1 MVAFETILTS
11 NLLNCPRENY
21 VKRQRSTKAKIVRA
35 QPATKSLSVRY
46 AEVVRLRQAILR
58 TQSARP
64 ATTEANRLASK

>member
-1 MVAFETILTS
+1 MVAFETRLTS

-21 VKRQRSTKAKIVRA
+21 VKRQRSTKAKIVRT

-64 ATTEANRLASK
+64 ASAEVNRLASK